1 MSYLVTIDA
10 NSWREPNKDEVI
22 ARLMSYINGD
32 GVVAVRVDWPDGSSI
47 DLEGED
53 DSYWSGIPD

>member
-1 MSYLVTIDA
+1 MSYRVTIDA

-32 GVVAVRVDWPDGSSI
+32 GGVDFYPS
-47 DLEGED
+47 DLE
-53 DSYWSGIPD
+53 WANSGSCYQ